1 MEGIIKMR
9 DIKRIR
15 KFCNE
20 LATIWETQCP
30 DWRFSQLVLNVME
43 SDEMDNTMP
52 FYVEDD
58 EMMGFIKSFFKME
71 D

>member
-1 MEGIIKMR
+1 MR

-20 LATIWETQCP
+20 LAIIWETQCP

-43 SDEMDNTMP
+43 SDEMEDTMP

-58 EMMGFIKSFFKME
+58 EMMKFFKSYFKMV
-71 D
+71 DL

>member
-1 MEGIIKMR
+1 MR

-20 LATIWETQCP
+20 LATIWESQCP
-30 DWRFSQLVLNVME
+30 DCRFSQLVLNVMNGE
-43 SDEMDNTMP
+43 EMENIMP

-58 EMMGFIKSFFKME
+58 EMMEHFKSFFKIE

>member
-1 MEGIIKMR
+1 MR

-20 LATIWETQCP
+20 LATIWESQCP
-30 DWRFSQLVLNVME
+30 DWRFSQLVLNVMNGE
-43 SDEMDNTMP
+43 EMENTMP

-58 EMMGFIKSFFKME
+58 EMMKHFKSFFNME

>member
-1 MEGIIKMR
+1 MR

-20 LATIWETQCP
+20 LANIWESQCP

-43 SDEMDNTMP
+43 SDEMEDTMP

-58 EMMGFIKSFFKME
+58 EIMKHFKSYFKME